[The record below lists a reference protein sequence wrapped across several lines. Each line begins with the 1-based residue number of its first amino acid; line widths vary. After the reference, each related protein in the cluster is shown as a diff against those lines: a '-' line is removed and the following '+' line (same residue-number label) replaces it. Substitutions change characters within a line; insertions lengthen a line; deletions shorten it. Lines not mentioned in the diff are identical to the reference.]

1 VEAPGTVAALLAEA
15 RALGLARLDAQLLL
29 AQVVRRSR
37 TWLLAHDDEAIAA
50 GDAARARA
58 LFAQRASG
66 VPLAYLSGT
75 REFRGLE
82 LAVTSDVLVPRPET
96 EALVDWALEWLP
108 PTRPGAAP
116 AVVDLGTGSGA
127 IALALKHARPD
138 LAVSATDASPAALAV
153 AADNARRLGVALE
166 ARQGDWWAAV
176 AGRRFALAVSNPPYI
191 AAGDPHLAA
200 LCHEPAGALT
210 PGGDGLDALRA
221 IVAGAAAHLEPGAP
235 LLLEH
240 GHDQGAAVRALLAA
254 AGFEAIETRRDLA
267 GLDRLS
273 GGRCPQLRAPD
284 AAR

>member
-1 VEAPGTVAALLAEA
+1 MEAPGTVATLLAEA
-15 RALGLARLDAQLLL
+15 RALGLPRLDAQLLM
-29 AQVVRRSR
+29 AQVLGRSR
-37 TWLLAHDDEAIAA
+37 TWLLAHDDQAIAA
-50 GDAARARA
+50 RDADRARG

-82 LAVTSDVLVPRPET
+82 LAVTPDVLVPRPET

-108 PTRPGAAP
+108 PARPGAVP

-138 LAVSATDASPAALAV
+138 LVLTATDASAAALAV
-153 AADNARRLGVALE
+153 AADNARRLGLAIEV
-166 ARQGDWWAAV
+166 RQGDWWAAV
-176 AGRRFALAVSNPPYI
+176 AGRRFALAVCNPPYI

-200 LCHEPAGALT
+200 LRHEPQGALT

-254 AGFEAIETRRDLA
+254 AGFEAVETRRDLA

-273 GGRCPQLRAPD
+273 GGRGPRGS
-284 AAR
+284 ARGATR